1 MIYKFILLWGE
12 KINKMRKK
20 EYLSYKKNLNRR
32 SKIFRKLYLKS
43 QENSWKI
50 ICKKEISRINCII
63 KDLNLTYKEIKKL

>member
-1 MIYKFILLWGE
+1 
-12 KINKMRKK
+12 MRKK

-63 KDLNLTYKEIKKL
+63 KDLNQKIK